1 MFWRSRHPGQAPQ
14 HRQQVPSDQTVR
26 APHSAHQ
33 LHPAER
39 EHPWHTKE
47 GPVRTA
53 TVESYAGICNS
64 QSILKTL
71 IFFFFLYFE
80 SSVKFDCQSLPSLC
94 SHPPDFYVLVC
105 GHCTITYR
113 CDFTFKLCYLLIFNN
128 QKKKGE
134 KSGWKQ
140 AFPFSCPLSWHLLH
154 FTSLSL
160 VWITV
165 IGDLSYS
172 TFEVF
177 LWLTGWKQEWTAL
190 CSLTI
195 CWHSFW
201 MHFYL
206 YPTVKP
212 FEETTTI
219 TWFGQQMLPR
229 WL

>member
-1 MFWRSRHPGQAPQ
+1 MFWRFRHPGQAPQ

-64 QSILKTL
+64 KSILKTL
-71 IFFFFLYFE
+71 IFFFLYFE

-128 QKKKGE
+128 KKKRE

-160 VWITV
+160 VWI
-165 IGDLSYS
+165 S
-172 TFEVF
+172 
-177 LWLTGWKQEWTAL
+177 
-190 CSLTI
+190 
-195 CWHSFW
+195 H
-201 MHFYL
+201 
-206 YPTVKP
+206 
-212 FEETTTI
+212 
-219 TWFGQQMLPR
+219 R
-229 WL
+229 WLKLQHIWSLSVINGVKTGVDRTLQSHYLLALVLNAFLLVPNC

>member
-1 MFWRSRHPGQAPQ
+1 MFWRFRHPGQAPQ

-71 IFFFFLYFE
+71 IFFFLYFE

-128 QKKKGE
+128 KKKKKRE
-134 KSGWKQ
+134 VRMETS
-140 AFPFSCPLSWHLLH
+140 FSFFLSVVLTFASFHIFEFSLNYSHRWLKLQHIW
-154 FTSLSL
+154 SLSVINGVKTGVDRTLQSHYLLAL
-160 VWITV
+160 V
-165 IGDLSYS
+165 LNA
-172 TFEVF
+172 F
-177 LWLTGWKQEWTAL
+177 LLVPN
-190 CSLTI
+190 C
-195 CWHSFW
+195 
-201 MHFYL
+201 
-206 YPTVKP
+206 
-212 FEETTTI
+212 
-219 TWFGQQMLPR
+219 
-229 WL
+229 